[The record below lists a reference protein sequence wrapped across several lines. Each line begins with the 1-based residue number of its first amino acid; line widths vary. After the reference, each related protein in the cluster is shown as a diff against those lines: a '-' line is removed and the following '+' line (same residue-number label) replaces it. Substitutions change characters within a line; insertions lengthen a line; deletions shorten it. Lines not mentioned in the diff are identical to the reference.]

1 MKLKNNKSILKKEK
15 VNIVSLVKNSVI
27 DILND
32 SRYSEV
38 DIRVE
43 YSEDRIFIDIDRVL
57 IQRVLNNLIYNALV
71 HNDENI
77 SIVVSVYKNDN
88 TYITISDNGK
98 GISESDL
105 ENIFDR
111 YYRGTNTGEAHRG
124 SGLGMSI
131 VKQIVNAH
139 NGDIK
144 INSILG
150 KGTDIEIIL

>member
-1 MKLKNNKSILKKEK
+1 M
-15 VNIVSLVKNSVI
+15 
-27 DILND
+27 
-32 SRYSEV
+32 
-38 DIRVE
+38 
-43 YSEDRIFIDIDRVL
+43 
-57 IQRVLNNLIYNALV
+57 
-71 HNDENI
+71 
-77 SIVVSVYKNDN
+77 
-88 TYITISDNGK
+88 
-98 GISESDL
+98 